1 MASTDEEGQCSR
13 PPSKQTERTNNKPEP
28 LIINNKQSALLQRK
42 TRRHNIIIMASLAN
56 VEHKN
61 QDATVYV
68 GNLDPSCDEPLLLE
82 LFTQVGRVSSVHM
95 PKDKLTSTHNG
106 YGFVEFADVTDAE
119 YAMQVMNMVKLYGK
133 PIRVSKSSL
142 DKKAS
147 QNSLDVGANLFIG
160 NLDPDEV
167 DEKLLYDTFS
177 SFGTIIKP
185 PKIMRDDLTNQSKG
199 FGFVSFDSFE
209 ASDMAMACMNNQ
221 YLCNRQIV
229 VEYAFKST
237 TTNEETGGQA
247 SGGGVTR
254 ERHGSKAERM
264 LAANNPMRKYLKANT
279 TISSGSG
286 SMVVGTSG
294 SAMAT
299 AGANPMMPRML
310 PVMPVVGPAGISSS
324 SATTATTTT
333 TLPPTIPPPPPMMPP
348 RSGAMPLAPMP
359 PPPPPPM
366 PPPPMQ
372 QSMSSRSSHPHHQ
385 QHLPPHNPAVGG
397 TGVVPQPPPLPP
409 PSSMPPPPPPPP
421 L

>member
-1 MASTDEEGQCSR
+1 
-13 PPSKQTERTNNKPEP
+13 
-28 LIINNKQSALLQRK
+28 
-42 TRRHNIIIMASLAN
+42 MASLAN

-68 GNLDPSCDEPLLLE
+68 GNLDPSCDELLLME

-221 YLCNRQIV
+221 YLCNRQII
-229 VEYAFKST
+229 VEYAFKSAT
-237 TTNEETGGQA
+237 SNNSEETGQA
-247 SGGGVTR
+247 SGGAR

-264 LAANNPMRKYLKANT
+264 LAANNPMRKYINKAGT
-279 TISSGSG
+279 TPGGSSAMMATTGTNMTMPSQPG
-286 SMVVGTSG
+286 SMS
-294 SAMAT
+294 
-299 AGANPMMPRML
+299 MPRMFAGG
-310 PVMPVVGPAGISSS
+310 PVGVGGAMTVAAGTTSSS
-324 SATTATTTT
+324 SGHALPLG
-333 TLPPTIPPPPPMMPP
+333 LPPIPPPPMVLH
-348 RSGAMPLAPMP
+348 STTIPLAPMP
-359 PPPPPPM
+359 PPPM
-366 PPPPMQ
+366 PPPPPPPPPALPMQ
-372 QSMSSRSSHPHHQ
+372 MQPSMSH
-385 QHLPPHNPAVGG
+385 ATV
-397 TGVVPQPPPLPP
+397 GVVHQPPPLPP
-409 PSSMPPPPPPPP
+409 PSSMPPPPPPPLP
-421 L
+421 PSS

>member
-1 MASTDEEGQCSR
+1 
-13 PPSKQTERTNNKPEP
+13 
-28 LIINNKQSALLQRK
+28 
-42 TRRHNIIIMASLAN
+42 MASLAN

-61 QDATVYV
+61 QDATIYV
-68 GNLDPSCDEPLLLE
+68 GNLDQSCDESLLLE

-119 YAMQVMNMVKLYGK
+119 YAMQVMNMVKLFGK

-147 QNSLDVGANLFIG
+147 QSSLDVGANLFIG

-209 ASDMAMACMNNQ
+209 ASDMAISCMNNQ
-221 YLCNRQIV
+221 YLCNRQII

-237 TTNEETGGQA
+237 TNNEETGHAPGMA
-247 SGGGVTR
+247 R

-264 LAANNPMRKYLKANT
+264 LAANNPMRKYLFKGGGTSAAGT
-279 TISSGSG
+279 TAAGGGSSSIPPAPQLIGSG
-286 SMVVGTSG
+286 AMPRMGVPGFGQGNMGSMPPLPPPPQPPVVGT
-294 SAMAT
+294 A
-299 AGANPMMPRML
+299 P
-310 PVMPVVGPAGISSS
+310 GIV
-324 SATTATTTT
+324 AP
-333 TLPPTIPPPPPMMPP
+333 LPPPPLVVRNAMPPPPPPLPP
-348 RSGAMPLAPMP
+348 PPPPPPLAMPYRGSVSASAATPQPPMP
-359 PPPPPPM
+359 PPPPPP
-366 PPPPMQ
+366 P
-372 QSMSSRSSHPHHQ
+372 
-385 QHLPPHNPAVGG
+385 V
-397 TGVVPQPPPLPP
+397 
-409 PSSMPPPPPPPP
+409 
-421 L
+421 